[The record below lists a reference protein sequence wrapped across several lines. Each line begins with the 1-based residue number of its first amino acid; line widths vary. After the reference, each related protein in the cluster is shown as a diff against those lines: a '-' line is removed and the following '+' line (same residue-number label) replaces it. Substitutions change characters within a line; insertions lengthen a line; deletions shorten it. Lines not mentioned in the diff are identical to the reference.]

1 MNVLHIRQLKMSDCL
16 LGRMCSKGIAAVIG
30 GILIHLTLGNLYSF
44 GNMMTYMASYM
55 HIRVDPSID
64 YGNFIWVNS
73 ITTAAQGCFMV
84 LGGLLEKRVGPKIT
98 CFVGCSLLSAG
109 IMLTRYTIEVSL
121 FAVTMTYG
129 LLSGL
134 GISLSY
140 VTPLACGM
148 KWFPERKGFING
160 MIVAGFG
167 LGALGST
174 NFQTMYLNPDN
185 LPPETDGY
193 FRDPDL
199 LNRVPGVFI
208 TLGVIFLV
216 MQYTGC
222 LLLSKPKND
231 HHLCQQEE
239 GEGLLEPSETENAE
253 EREPISTAVLTDRD
267 LKPMEM
273 IRNKTFYQF
282 WLIYFFNTIAIG
294 YINAM
299 YKSFGLSFILD
310 DHFLA
315 VIGSLSAI
323 FNAVGRVFWGRLM
336 DKTSFRVA
344 MRLLSLLLAILF
356 ATLPLTSSMGK
367 VGFAIWIW
375 MIFFTFSGTFVLMP
389 TVVEKAFGSQ
399 YYSANYGLLFTSQ
412 TISGPLVAA
421 LNHLMLD
428 AVGYTGCFLSISG
441 VICMS
446 FIMTFIVPRGL

>member
-1 MNVLHIRQLKMSDCL
+1 MSIVRIRQFRMADCL
-16 LGRMCSKGIAAVIG
+16 LSKMCSKGIAAVIG

-55 HIRVDPSID
+55 HVRVDSSID

-84 LGGLLEKRVGPKIT
+84 FGGLLEKKIGPKIT

-109 IMLTRYTIEVSL
+109 IMLTHYTIEVSL

-148 KWFPERKGFING
+148 KWYPDRKGFING

-185 LPPETDGY
+185 LPPEKDGY
-193 FRDPDL
+193 FKDPDL

-208 TLGVIFLV
+208 ALGVIFLV
-216 MQYTGC
+216 MQYLGC
-222 LLLSKPKND
+222 LLLSKPRSD
-231 HHLCQQEE
+231 HHCWQQQE
-239 GEGLLEPSETENAE
+239 GESLLVPSEIENIE
-253 EREPISTAVLTDRD
+253 ESVPVSTAFVTDND
-267 LKPMEM
+267 LQPMEI
-273 IRNKTFYQF
+273 IRNKTFYLF

-299 YKSFGLSFILD
+299 YKSFGLTFISD

-315 VIGSLSAI
+315 VIGSLAAI
-323 FNAVGRVFWGRLM
+323 FNAVGRVCWGKLM
-336 DKTSFRVA
+336 DKTSFRIA
-344 MRLLSLLLAILF
+344 MRLLALLFAILF
-356 ATLPLTSSMGK
+356 ATLPLTRFMGK
-367 VGFAIWIW
+367 GGFAIWVW

-389 TVVEKAFGSQ
+389 TVIEKAFGSQ

-412 TISGPLVAA
+412 TVSGPLVAA
-421 LNHLMLD
+421 LNHLMLN
-428 AVGYTGCFLSISG
+428 AVGYTGCFLSISA
-441 VICMS
+441 VVSLS
-446 FIMTFIVPRGL
+446 FILTFIVPNGL

>member
-1 MNVLHIRQLKMSDCL
+1 
-16 LGRMCSKGIAAVIG
+16 MCSKGIAAVIG

-55 HIRVDPSID
+55 HVRVDSSID

-84 LGGLLEKRVGPKIT
+84 FGGLLEKKVGPKIT
-98 CFVGCSLLSAG
+98 CFVGCTLLSAG
-109 IMLTRYTIEVSL
+109 IMLTHYTIEVSL

-148 KWFPERKGFING
+148 KWYPDRKGFING

-185 LPPETDGY
+185 LPPEKDGY
-193 FRDPDL
+193 FKDPEL

-208 TLGVIFLV
+208 ALGVIFLV
-216 MQYTGC
+216 MQYIGC
-222 LLLSKPKND
+222 FLLSKPRND
-231 HHLCQQEE
+231 HQWCQQQEDE
-239 GEGLLEPSETENAE
+239 SLLVSSEIENMAE
-253 EREPISTAVLTDRD
+253 RMPVSTALLTDRD
-267 LKPMEM
+267 LKPME
-273 IRNKTFYQF
+273 IIKNKTFYLF

-299 YKSFGLSFILD
+299 YKSFGLTFISD

-315 VIGSLSAI
+315 VIGSLAAI
-323 FNAVGRVFWGRLM
+323 FNAVGRCLL
-336 DKTSFRVA
+336 SFSLLSV
-344 MRLLSLLLAILF
+344 LSLLSGSASCSNHFRSLSPPYSLCC
-356 ATLPLTSSMGK
+356 PLLSPSL
-367 VGFAIWIW
+367 
-375 MIFFTFSGTFVLMP
+375 S
-389 TVVEKAFGSQ
+389 
-399 YYSANYGLLFTSQ
+399 YYSLVFSSLVSLYLVIASRALELVPSVFSLSLSLSEFILSLLT
-412 TISGPLVAA
+412 
-421 LNHLMLD
+421 
-428 AVGYTGCFLSISG
+428 LSSD
-441 VICMS
+441 
-446 FIMTFIVPRGL
+446 